1 MEKFGDIIRHLFL
14 SFVLYLELLFV
25 ELAQTV
31 DASANVIVVEE
42 GTRVVIMSELDQKDG
57 VALVG
62 LGSVHSVL
70 LGGGIR
76 GATCVHHLNFA

>member
-1 MEKFGDIIRHLFL
+1 MEKLSNIIRDFFL

-31 DASANVIVVEE
+31 DASADVIVVEE
-42 GTRVVIMSELDQKDG
+42 GTRVVIMCKLNQKDG

-62 LGSVHSVL
+62 LSSVHSVL
-70 LGGGIR
+70 LRGG
-76 GATCVHHLNFA
+76 V